1 VIHCS
6 WAVAQQ
12 FPLCSAY
19 LSVGR
24 PASSAKERV
33 RSKSSV
39 RCPARPGEANISSKR
54 KRRGGMLPRCRPSRQ
69 QLGSVAEVQST
80 SISEMLFCRLGGRQH
95 GRIASGTELH
105 HRHRLVRCFEVDGV
119 GALDEGANAIDPA
132 SVDDCVS
139 NLPRV
144 LAQQSTLSRGDTQQA
159 YERRRSLESNAAYEL
174 LKHEWLVATPQLHN
188 RYLSLAIACRG
199 ISPGNTTNL
208 YDGSSIPA
216 CSFMMYFAYQSGQ
229 FASVAP
235 IRFSCSP

>member
-1 VIHCS
+1 
-6 WAVAQQ
+6 
-12 FPLCSAY
+12 
-19 LSVGR
+19 VGR

-39 RCPARPGEANISSKR
+39 TCPACPGEANISSKR

-80 SISEMLFCRLGGRQH
+80 SISEMLFCRLGRRQH
-95 GRIASGTELH
+95 DRITSGTEPH

-144 LAQQSTLSRGDTQQA
+144 LAQQSTLSRGDAQQA

-174 LKHEWLVATPQLHN
+174 L
-188 RYLSLAIACRG
+188 
-199 ISPGNTTNL
+199 NTNGWWPPL
-208 YDGSSIPA
+208 SSITAIFPLPSPA
-216 CSFMMYFAYQSGQ
+216 EAFPRATLRTFTMAAQ
-229 FASVAP
+229 FRPVHS
-235 IRFSCSP
+235 